1 MSRLVPLSLTLL
13 SVALVWGC
21 SETHQPDVYP
31 TGPAADDGEPAPA
44 DGQGG
49 DSPGENPA
57 DGDGRTPGD
66 APDPG
71 RPSVD
76 VTIGAGAPVDI
87 VPDDTLSEAP
97 SRARRR
103 MDLDQLAASLVRVTD
118 GIGWT
123 VLTRGEEVDQFEALS
138 RTLGKPDFV
147 EITTED
153 LEPSAL
159 FQKFLDDA
167 ARSVCAKVVDRDV
180 GRLPAMRLLAK
191 PSETDEQT
199 LMRLLLRF
207 HGRWVEAGAP
217 ELESWQWLIQS
228 ATHVTGSPEEAWRAV
243 CVALITHPDF
253 YSY

>member
-1 MSRLVPLSLTLL
+1 V
-13 SVALVWGC
+13 
-21 SETHQPDVYP
+21 
-31 TGPAADDGEPAPA
+31 
-44 DGQGG
+44 
-49 DSPGENPA
+49 
-57 DGDGRTPGD
+57 
-66 APDPG
+66 
-71 RPSVD
+71 
-76 VTIGAGAPVDI
+76 
-87 VPDDTLSEAP
+87 
-97 SRARRR
+97 
-103 MDLDQLAASLVRVTD
+103 DQL
-118 GIGWT
+118 
-123 VLTRGEEVDQFEALS
+123 EALS

-180 GRLPAMRLLAK
+180 GRPPAMRLLAK

-199 LMRLLLRF
+199 LVRLLLRF
-207 HGRWVEAGAP
+207 HGRWVEAGAA
-217 ELESWQWLIQS
+217 ELESWQWLVQS